1 MIGLMSLIGLMGAMA
16 QGQKRYTVNFQSH
29 GGESFSVFLDG
40 NLVNRMPQS
49 RVMVG
54 DVTDRTHEVVVVL
67 KRPVQKAAV
76 LNLLPSEPSVMVNVV
91 YDERTEELS
100 LYTPSH
106 NRAESRI
113 VTLPPAPAKGEL
125 PAIDL
130 KNFGEKETPSE
141 EPPVVTEEDLQAMI
155 GRMKGQSFDS
165 DRLSEAGHSQYLFY
179 GRDWFVWN
187 KGNQFII
194 LPRTEIVGAEMYPGQ
209 REGNDLGLLVLEKK
223 NGETLH
229 LAYDIVEGEDPA
241 AQISDWCAEGEDLT
255 SGQIEL

>member
-113 VTLPPAPAKGEL
+113 VTLPPAPTKGEL

-155 GRMKGQSFDS
+155 GRMKEQSFDS
-165 DRLSEAGHSQYLFY
+165 DRLALGKVIVASSTLTASQIARLAEVIDYSSSQVEFLKY
-179 GRDWFVWN
+179 SYTYCVDKVN
-187 KGNQFII
+187 YYKTVDI
-194 LPRTEIVGAEMYPGQ
+194 LTFSSDKRK
-209 REGNDLGLLVLEKK
+209 VLDYIATQK
-223 NGETLH
+223 
-229 LAYDIVEGEDPA
+229 
-241 AQISDWCAEGEDLT
+241 
-255 SGQIEL
+255 

>member
-1 MIGLMSLIGLMGAMA
+1 MAGTVNNSKRIRAKFRRSAFLWAALLGVLAGIVTALLARGLFFGRVLVRAVLLITIAAFALSLIFCLLIA
-16 QGQKRYTVNFQSH
+16 R
-29 GGESFSVFLDG
+29 
-40 NLVNRMPQS
+40 S
-49 RVMVG
+49 RASRILKQ
-54 DVTDRTHEVVVVL
+54 VTDR
-67 KRPVQKAAV
+67 A
-76 LNLLPSEPSVMVNVV
+76 
-91 YDERTEELS
+91 
-100 LYTPSH
+100 
-106 NRAESRI
+106 
-113 VTLPPAPAKGEL
+113 
-125 PAIDL
+125 
-130 KNFGEKETPSE
+130 
-141 EPPVVTEEDLQAMI
+141 
-155 GRMKGQSFDS
+155 SFDS